1 MVTFGKI
8 GRVMFW
14 WVWMLTV
21 LAWPVLKWVV
31 SINVFFHFVKMFYY
45 WDTPGIYA
53 GWIFIF
59 HFLALTALT
68 YFVSNY
74 KPKDL

>member
-1 MVTFGKI
+1 MVNFGNI

-31 SINVFFHFVKMFYY
+31 SINVFFHFLRMIYH
-45 WDTPGIYA
+45 WDTPGAYV
-53 GWIFIF
+53 GWIFLF
-59 HFLALTALT
+59 HFLVLTGLT
-68 YFVSNY
+68 WFVSMY
-74 KPKDL
+74 KPKGL